1 MISNMCITLCI
12 SEGSIF
18 RTLLTTPSGPGDL
31 LFFSELVRIGG
42 RLPGLIW
49 SCVAIAFQSCP
60 LFLTL
65 LSWILRWTGQ
75 VCLCLLYHP
84 TGSVEGFAPA
94 GIDLFWVLQRE
105 VDLKREHGLRSRT
118 S

>member
-1 MISNMCITLCI
+1 M
-12 SEGSIF
+12 
-18 RTLLTTPSGPGDL
+18 
-31 LFFSELVRIGG
+31 
-42 RLPGLIW
+42 
-49 SCVAIAFQSCP
+49 
-60 LFLTL
+60 
-65 LSWILRWTGQ
+65 
-75 VCLCLLYHP
+75 CLCLLYHP